1 MFLSLSAC
9 TGKNNEKGKEEK
21 KVEEKSDKLTIT
33 DIEGRKIEL
42 KKPVN
47 KIIAIGSALRMYT
60 YVNKTDK
67 LVGVE
72 KAQQNLKSGRP
83 YIMSNPKLAELP
95 VIGEGHPQNPD
106 PELISSQSP
115 DVIIAGNIMDRG
127 QLEELQNKTG
137 IPVVIVDT
145 GSTAIFDPKMYK
157 SLEIIGE
164 ITGKQDRAKKVV
176 DFMEKSKKELQDKVK
191 DVPENEKKTVYIG
204 AVAHKGTHGIEST
217 NIKSPMTETIM
228 AKNVVDALG
237 GEGHIKID
245 KEKLLEW
252 NPDVLVIDAAGLKL
266 VKEDVG
272 KNPEF
277 YKNLKA
283 VKNDQVHL
291 QIPYVSYYNNIETAL
306 ADIYNLA
313 SILYPKQFK
322 DMDPKVKAD
331 EIFEFMNGEKLYSK
345 MEEKFGGFKKIK
357 LF

>member
-21 KVEEKSDKLTIT
+21 KAEEKSDKLTIT

-164 ITGKQDRAKKVV
+164 ITGKQDRAKAVV
-176 DFMEKSKKELQDKVK
+176 DFMEKSKKELQD
-191 DVPENEKKTVYIG
+191 NR
-204 AVAHKGTHGIEST
+204 
-217 NIKSPMTETIM
+217 
-228 AKNVVDALG
+228 
-237 GEGHIKID
+237 
-245 KEKLLEW
+245 
-252 NPDVLVIDAAGLKL
+252 
-266 VKEDVG
+266 
-272 KNPEF
+272 
-277 YKNLKA
+277 
-283 VKNDQVHL
+283 
-291 QIPYVSYYNNIETAL
+291 
-306 ADIYNLA
+306 IYRSGRL
-313 SILYPKQFK
+313 
-322 DMDPKVKAD
+322 
-331 EIFEFMNGEKLYSK
+331 
-345 MEEKFGGFKKIK
+345 
-357 LF
+357 